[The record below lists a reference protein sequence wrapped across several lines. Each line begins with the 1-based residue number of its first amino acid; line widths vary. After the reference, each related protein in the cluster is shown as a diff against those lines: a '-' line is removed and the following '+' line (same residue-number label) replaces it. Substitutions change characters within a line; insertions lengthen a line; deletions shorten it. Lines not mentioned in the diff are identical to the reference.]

1 MSRMPEDHDGSG
13 TPGQSSGVAG
23 EDDLALD
30 RLRALSAGTA
40 GQSPEPEPSRA
51 PARRVPAQAEAHP
64 PVHRRPASG
73 RGAGRTVA
81 RIVAPAV
88 FLVAVLILVVMLFQ
102 SGVIGGGSEAAVS
115 PSPSPKASATK
126 GGKQTP
132 SADGTKVYVVK
143 TGDTLSGIAV
153 KFDTTTSALEEL
165 NPKLSSSTFVAGAKI
180 KVPSN

>member
-1 MSRMPEDHDGSG
+1 MPEDHNGLG
-13 TPGQSSGVAG
+13 TPGIA
-23 EDDLALD
+23 DDDDAAALD
-30 RLRALSAGTA
+30 RLRALSVGAV

-51 PARRVPAQAEAHP
+51 PSRRVAMGSVVRSAT
-64 PVHRRPASG
+64 HRRPAAGRNGG
-73 RGAGRTVA
+73 RGVA
-81 RIVAPAV
+81 RIAAPAV

-102 SGVIGGGSEAAVS
+102 SGVIGGGSEAVV
-115 PSPSPKASATK
+115 SPSPKASATK

-132 SADGTKVYVVK
+132 SADGVKVYVVK

-165 NPKLSSSTFVAGAKI
+165 NPKLSSSTLVAGAKI

>member
-1 MSRMPEDHDGSG
+1 MPDDHNGPG
-13 TPGQSSGVAG
+13 TPGQSPGMAA
-23 EDDLALD
+23 DDAAALD
-30 RLRALSAGTA
+30 RLRALSAGAA

-51 PARRVPAQAEAHP
+51 PSHRVAGGSTSRSA
-64 PVHRRPASG
+64 VYRRPAAG
-73 RGAGRTVA
+73 RRAGRDSGRTVA
-81 RIVAPAV
+81 RIAAPAV

-102 SGVIGGGSEAAVS
+102 SGVIGGGSEAAV
-115 PSPSPKASATK
+115 SPSPKASATK

-153 KFDTTTSALEEL
+153 KFGTTTSVLEEL
-165 NPKLSSSTFVAGAKI
+165 NPRLSSSTLAAGAKI

>member
-1 MSRMPEDHDGSG
+1 MPEDHDGAG
-13 TPGQSSGVAG
+13 TPGQSSGMAG

-30 RLRALSAGTA
+30 RLRALSAGAA
-40 GQSPEPEPSRA
+40 GRSPEREPSGA
-51 PARRVPAQAEAHP
+51 PARRVPAQTEAHP

-115 PSPSPKASATK
+115 PSPKASATK

-143 TGDTLSGIAV
+143 IGDTLSGIAV

-165 NPKLSSSTFVAGAKI
+165 NPKLSSSTLTAGAKI

>member
-1 MSRMPEDHDGSG
+1 MPDDHNGPG
-13 TPGQSSGVAG
+13 TPGESPGIAA
-23 EDDLALD
+23 DDAAALD
-30 RLRALSAGTA
+30 RLRALSTGAA
-40 GQSPEPEPSRA
+40 GQSSEPEPSRA
-51 PARRVPAQAEAHP
+51 PSRRVANGSPSRSA
-64 PVHRRPASG
+64 VYRRPAAG

-81 RIVAPAV
+81 RIAAPAV

-115 PSPSPKASATK
+115 PSPKASATK

-132 SADGTKVYVVK
+132 SADGTKIYVVK

-165 NPKLSSSTFVAGAKI
+165 NPKLSSSTLAAGAKI